1 MKKIVD
7 VDNDTVTLDF
17 NNPMCGK
24 TLKFKITL
32 KGIKEQ
38 K

>member
-1 MKKIVD
+1 MVKVVD
-7 VDNDTVTLDF
+7 VDDNSVKIDF

-24 TLKFKITL
+24 ILKFKITL
-32 KGIKEQ
+32 REIK